1 LIHFYKRSSLE
12 FVNLVI
18 MSIRHSE
25 WDVACKVY
33 IGGLSEDANRYDLED
48 AFTKFGPVKNVWVAR
63 RPPGFAFVEMED
75 PRDAEDAVR
84 GIDGTRVAG
93 NRVKV
98 EMSTGKSR
106 DRRDG
111 DRDDRRGGGD
121 RRDFRGRDDR
131 RGGGD
136 RDRGGDRGG
145 RGGDRGG
152 DRGERRERE
161 RERSRSRSGGRRRSP
176 SYRSMSRGRDRSK
189 SRSRS

>member
-1 LIHFYKRSSLE
+1 
-12 FVNLVI
+12 
-18 MSIRHSE
+18 M
-25 WDVACKVY
+25 
-33 IGGLSEDANRYDLED
+33 GDLED

-84 GIDGTRVAG
+84 GLDGTRIAG

-106 DRRDG
+106 DRN
-111 DRDDRRGGGD
+111 DRDDRRGGD

-131 RGGGD
+131 RGGD
-136 RDRGGDRGG
+136 RDRGGRGADR
-145 RGGDRGG
+145 RD
-152 DRGERRERE
+152 
-161 RERSRSRSGGRRRSP
+161 RERSRSRSGGRRRRSP
-176 SYRSMSRGRDRSK
+176 SYRSMSRGKDRSK